1 MRAAPSE
8 RLTDLLDAACAA
20 ICERGAEAVRMQAI
34 ADRAGVSRTLL
45 HYHFSSR
52 RDLLHQ
58 AFEHA
63 DLEVDRYVEA
73 RLETCG
79 TPRERLDCVLG
90 SYLDDEPAVRTNW
103 GVWLELRRAA
113 IHDPS
118 LRPAVDASYDSWVES
133 VAGLLAQCG
142 LTAGAVPAAIR
153 LCALVDGLG
162 EQMLLGR
169 LIPEDARRL
178 LGHAVASEL

>member
-103 GVWLELRRAA
+103 GVWLELRWMMWASPASSSMRRMTSHSPTSSASRDSCVIAA
-113 IHDPS
+113 MSPS
-118 LRPAVDASYDSWVES
+118 RHLPFVV
-133 VAGLLAQCG
+133 
-142 LTAGAVPAAIR
+142 TAGVNHSPSP
-153 LCALVDGLG
+153 
-162 EQMLLGR
+162 LL
-169 LIPEDARRL
+169 
-178 LGHAVASEL
+178 H